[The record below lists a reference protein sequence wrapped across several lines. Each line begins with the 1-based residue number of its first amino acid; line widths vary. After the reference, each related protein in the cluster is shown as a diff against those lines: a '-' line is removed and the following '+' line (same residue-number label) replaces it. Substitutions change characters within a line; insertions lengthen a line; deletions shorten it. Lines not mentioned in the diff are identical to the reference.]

1 MTLHQTQSYV
11 QWFEET
17 GRKDLAFA
25 GGKGA
30 NLGVLVH
37 AGLPVSPGLV
47 VTTAA
52 YRALTDDTEIQEL
65 IERLDSLDTA
75 DALSTTAAEI
85 RALIQNRSF
94 DESAERAITDAL
106 DSDADTTYAV
116 RSSATAEDLPTA
128 SFAGQHD
135 TYLGVPDAD
144 VVDRVRDCM
153 ASLFTDRTVAYR
165 ARNDI

>member
-1 MTLHQTQSYV
+1 QTQSYL
-11 QWFEET
+11 QWFEKI
-17 GRKDLAFA
+17 GRNDLALA

-37 AGLPVSPGLV
+37 AGLPVPPGFV

-52 YRALTDDTEIQEL
+52 YRALTDDAEIQEL

-75 DALSTTAAEI
+75 DADALTTTAAEL
-85 RALIQNRSF
+85 RALIQNRAF
-94 DESAERAITDAL
+94 DEPAERAILDAL
-106 DSDADTTYAV
+106 DSDAETGTTYAV

-135 TYLGVPDAD
+135 THLGVPADD
-144 VVDRVRDCM
+144 VVD
-153 ASLFTDRTVAYR
+153 
-165 ARNDI
+165 